1 METLQIKNLTFS
13 YPGRQEPALVDIS
26 LKIEPGEYVVLAG
39 KSGCG
44 KTTLL
49 RHLKPALTP
58 HGQHRGEILFG
69 GRELSSLSER
79 EQAETIGYV
88 TQNPDNQTVTD
99 TVWHEL
105 AFGLENLGLD
115 SDTIRLR
122 TAEMAEYFG
131 ISDWFRKPSNAL
143 SGGQRQLLNLAS
155 VMAMHPDVLILDEPV
170 SQLDPVAATS
180 FLETINKI
188 NKELGV
194 TVILTEHRLEEI
206 LPVADKIAVM
216 EQGRILSFTPPEEL
230 LRGTLQ
236 RPDFIQYVLP
246 TPMRVYDL
254 VGRTDMPCPVTVRD
268 GRRWL
273 QKLNP
278 NPRITTIEREETE
291 TGEVALSV
299 RDLYFQYEK
308 KGDPIVADC
317 SAAFKKGKITAI
329 LGGNGAGKT
338 TLLKLLAGTVKPI
351 GGKVKRNG
359 LKLSLLPQ
367 NAVLVFTEK
376 TVREDLLRIRPDIG
390 EAVALTQ
397 TQDILDSHPF
407 DISGGE
413 VQRAALAKLL
423 LLSPDVLLLDEPT
436 KGMDGAFKEQFASIL
451 KKLCEQG
458 KTVILVSH
466 DIEFCAKHT
475 DFCMMLFDGKIVSS
489 KTSRDFFSGNRFYTT
504 AAYRMS
510 QRIFENAV
518 TAGEVAALCK
528 QNLTC

>member
-13 YPGRQEPALVDIS
+13 YSGERENALVDIS

-58 HGQHRGEILFG
+58 HGKRSGEILFG
-69 GRELSSLSER
+69 GKELTSLSER
-79 EQAETIGYV
+79 EQSETIGYV

-254 VGRTDMPCPVTVRD
+254 VGRTDMPCPVTVRA

-376 TVREDLLRIRPDIG
+376 TVREDLLRIRPDID

-397 TQDILDSHPF
+397 TEDILDSHPF

-466 DIEFCAKHT
+466 DIEFCARHT

-510 QRIFENAV
+510 QRIFKNAV
-518 TAGEVAALCK
+518 TAEEVADLCQ
-528 QNLTC
+528 QNLTR